1 MCSVRF
7 MVMCVDES
15 VDVFYSDGRNV
26 RLQLSPCGSE
36 FMMEKHMSPSAHPLQ
51 PRERVRQRTRFAIS
65 EYKTL
70 VQNALTF
77 RNKYATHPYLP
88 EELITVE
95 FNKSS
100 TSAITEVEWPGSDS
114 CTAGPHGEITVCSV
128 DGHAKLILSS
138 SGEEFTVEFICRSSQ
153 NEVES
158 QYLQGHQHK
167 STCSLSSLFSKSAT
181 VKGLNISEASAGARM
196 DHPGSVVKAPNTE
209 RLESTSSKS
218 GKVDAYTRVIQQ
230 YSRALYPQM
239 WSYPLSLAFKHWE
252 SQKIKINTVSG
263 QDGKGLTE
271 GEGRQTSQTGLKTQL
286 PKPLPL
292 KCPSPHQ
299 HRWRYDAVNPDL
311 LEQEEEVTAEVVKV
325 VWCKGII
332 YRIVDGVIPMVEISP
347 GDGSVIR
354 SNGVLANY
362 FTHHKAGAAHRDA
375 VECVYYLC
383 GLPPDVPGQLYSVQ
397 SVVTRA
403 SRILKCFIQAR
414 SSLRAPLS
422 LYCWNEAAVCD
433 CVCVVQE
440 VMVAGTGYFKALSDG
455 TVEVLFLDGVRAQMM
470 WKSDTYT
477 PAQCGEMEQKLRAE
491 TRPSH
496 RWCQLNLPDGHQ
508 TLVQVETDQTYQ
520 RYVSAVVQ
528 WCDWVKQTDQSM
540 NAVGVALSDS
550 AHCDTPQPITYR
562 SVVSELEKIK
572 RFNFLLEN
580 SPVLRP
586 TGRSLSCERS
596 SDRPE
601 IKLTENCI
609 SEALQK
615 TSRAI
620 QDIDTLLSDRR

>member
-1 MCSVRF
+1 MI
-7 MVMCVDES
+7 
-15 VDVFYSDGRNV
+15 
-26 RLQLSPCGSE
+26 
-36 FMMEKHMSPSAHPLQ
+36 EKHLSPSAHPLQ
-51 PRERVRQRTRFAIS
+51 SKERVRQRTRFAIS
-65 EYKTL
+65 EYKAL
-70 VQNALTF
+70 VLNALAF

-95 FNKSS
+95 FNKKFS
-100 TSAITEVEWPGSDS
+100 SAITEVEWPGSDS
-114 CTAGPHGEITVCSV
+114 CTTGSHGEITVCSA
-128 DGHAKLILSS
+128 DGHAELVLSS

-153 NEVES
+153 NEEES
-158 QYLQGHQHK
+158 QYLQLQGHQHK
-167 STCSLSSLFSKSAT
+167 STCLLSGLSL
-181 VKGLNISEASAGARM
+181 KGLNLSEASAGARM
-196 DHPGSVVKAPNTE
+196 NHPESAGKAPNME

-218 GKVDAYTRVIQQ
+218 EKVHVYTRVIQQ
-230 YSRALYPQM
+230 YSRVLYPQM
-239 WSYPLSLAFKHWE
+239 WCHPLSLAVKHWE
-252 SQKIKINTVSG
+252 SQKTQINTDNE
-263 QDGKGLTE
+263 QDIKGLTDRE
-271 GEGRQTSQTGLKTQL
+271 DQQTSQTGLKTHL

-299 HRWRYDAVNPDL
+299 HRWRYNAVNPDL
-311 LEQEEEVTAEVVKV
+311 LEHDEEVTAELVKV

-362 FTHHKAGAAHRDA
+362 FTHYKAGAVYRDA

-422 LYCWNEAAVCD
+422 FYCWKEQAAVCD
-433 CVCVVQE
+433 PVRVVQE
-440 VMVAGTGYFKALSDG
+440 VTVAGTGYFKALSDG

-470 WKSDTYT
+470 SKTDTCT
-477 PAQCGEMEQKLRAE
+477 PAQCGEMEQRLRTE
-491 TRPSH
+491 SRPSH

-508 TLVQVETDQTYQ
+508 TLVQIETDKTFQ

-528 WCDWVKQTDQSM
+528 WCDWVKQTEQSM
-540 NAVGVALSDS
+540 SAVGAALSDS
-550 AHCDTPQPITYR
+550 THSDTPQPITCR

-580 SPVLRP
+580 SPVLRS
-586 TGRSLSCERS
+586 TARSLSCERS
-596 SDRPE
+596 PDLSE
-601 IKLTENCI
+601 INLTENCI

-620 QDIDTLLSDRR
+620 QDIDALLSDRP

>member
-7 MVMCVDES
+7 MVMYMDES
-15 VDVFYSDGRNV
+15 VDVYYADGH

-36 FMMEKHMSPSAHPLQ
+36 FMIEKHLSPSAHPLQ
-51 PRERVRQRTRFAIS
+51 SKERVRQRTRFAIS
-65 EYKTL
+65 EYKAL
-70 VQNALTF
+70 VLNALAF

-95 FNKSS
+95 FNKKFS
-100 TSAITEVEWPGSDS
+100 SAITEVEWPGSDS
-114 CTAGPHGEITVCSV
+114 CTTGSHGEITVCSA
-128 DGHAKLILSS
+128 DGHAELVLSS

-153 NEVES
+153 NEEES
-158 QYLQGHQHK
+158 QYLQLQGHQHK
-167 STCSLSSLFSKSAT
+167 STCLLSGLSL
-181 VKGLNISEASAGARM
+181 KGLNLSEASAGARM
-196 DHPGSVVKAPNTE
+196 NHPESAGKAPNME

-218 GKVDAYTRVIQQ
+218 EKVHVYTRVIQQ
-230 YSRALYPQM
+230 YSRVLYPQM
-239 WSYPLSLAFKHWE
+239 WCHPLSLAVKHWE
-252 SQKIKINTVSG
+252 SQKTQINTDNE
-263 QDGKGLTE
+263 QDIKGLTDRE
-271 GEGRQTSQTGLKTQL
+271 DQQTSQTGLKTHL

-299 HRWRYDAVNPDL
+299 HRWRYNAVNPDL
-311 LEQEEEVTAEVVKV
+311 LEHDEEVTAELVKV

-362 FTHHKAGAAHRDA
+362 FTHYKAGAVYRDA

-422 LYCWNEAAVCD
+422 FYCWKEAAVCD
-433 CVCVVQE
+433 PVRVVQE
-440 VMVAGTGYFKALSDG
+440 VTVAGTGYFKALSDG

-470 WKSDTYT
+470 SKTDTCT
-477 PAQCGEMEQKLRAE
+477 PAQCGEMEQRLRTE
-491 TRPSH
+491 SRPSH

-508 TLVQVETDQTYQ
+508 TLVQIETDKTFQ

-528 WCDWVKQTDQSM
+528 WCDWVKQTEQSM
-540 NAVGVALSDS
+540 SAVGAALSDS
-550 AHCDTPQPITYR
+550 THSDTPQPITCR

-580 SPVLRP
+580 SPVLRS
-586 TGRSLSCERS
+586 TARSLSCERS
-596 SDRPE
+596 PDLSE
-601 IKLTENCI
+601 INLTENCI

-620 QDIDTLLSDRR
+620 QDIDALLSDRP

>member
-1 MCSVRF
+1 MCSLRF
-7 MVMCVDES
+7 MVMYVDES
-15 VDVFYSDGRNV
+15 VDVFYSEGR

-36 FMMEKHMSPSAHPLQ
+36 FMIEKYMSPSAHPLQ
-51 PRERVRQRTRFAIS
+51 PRETVRQRTRFAIS

-70 VQNALTF
+70 VLNALAF

-95 FNKSS
+95 FNKPF
-100 TSAITEVEWPGSDS
+100 TSAITEVEWPGPDS

-128 DGHAKLILSS
+128 DGHATLVLSS
-138 SGEEFTVEFICRSSQ
+138 SGEEFTVDFMCRSSQ

-158 QYLQGHQHK
+158 QYLQGQHHK
-167 STCSLSSLFSKSAT
+167 STCSLSSLSSKSAT
-181 VKGLNISEASAGARM
+181 VKGLNFSEASVGARM
-196 DHPGSVVKAPNTE
+196 DHSGSVVKARNTE
-209 RLESTSSKS
+209 RLESTSLKS

-230 YSRALYPQM
+230 YSRVLYPQM
-239 WSYPLSLAFKHWE
+239 WTYPLSLAFKHWE
-252 SQKIKINTVSG
+252 SQKTKINTVNG
-263 QDGKGLTE
+263 QNGRSSTN
-271 GEGRQTSQTGLKTQL
+271 GEETCKTGLKTQL

-299 HRWRYDAVNPDL
+299 HRWRYDTVNPDL
-311 LEQEEEVTAEVVKV
+311 LEQEEEVTAELVKV

-362 FTHHKAGAAHRDA
+362 FTHYKSGAAHRDA

-403 SRILKCFIQAR
+403 SRVLKCFKQAR
-414 SSLRAPLS
+414 SSLRSPLS
-422 LYCWNEAAVCD
+422 VYCWNEAAVCE
-433 CVCVVQE
+433 CVRVVQE
-440 VMVAGTGYFKALSDG
+440 VAVAGTGYFKALSDG

-477 PAQCGEMEQKLRAE
+477 PAQFGEMEQRLKTE
-491 TRPSH
+491 TRPPH
-496 RWCQLNLPDGHQ
+496 RWCQLSLPDGHQ

-540 NAVGVALSDS
+540 SAVGVALSDS
-550 AHCDTPQPITYR
+550 AHSDTPQPITCR

-580 SPVLRP
+580 SPLLRP
-586 TGRSLSCERS
+586 AGRSLSCERS

-615 TSRAI
+615 TSKAI
-620 QDIDTLLSDRR
+620 QDIDTLLSDRL

>member
-7 MVMCVDES
+7 MFMYVDES
-15 VDVFYSDGRNV
+15 VDVFYADGS

-36 FMMEKHMSPSAHPLQ
+36 FMIEKHMSPSAHPLQ
-51 PRERVRQRTRFAIS
+51 PKERVRQRTRFAIS

-70 VQNALTF
+70 VLNALEF

-95 FNKSS
+95 FNKTF
-100 TSAITEVEWPGSDS
+100 TSAITEVEWPGSDF

-128 DGHAKLILSS
+128 DGHAKLVLSS

-158 QYLQGHQHK
+158 QYLNFQGHQHK
-167 STCSLSSLFSKSAT
+167 STCLLCSLSSQSAT
-181 VKGLNISEASAGARM
+181 VKGLNLSEASAGARM
-196 DHPGSVVKAPNTE
+196 DHPGSIVKPSNME
-209 RLESTSSKS
+209 RLESACLKS
-218 GKVDAYTRVIQQ
+218 GKVDVYTRVIQQ

-252 SQKIKINTVSG
+252 SQKSKINTVNG
-263 QDGKGLTE
+263 QDRKGSTE
-271 GEGRQTSQTGLKTQL
+271 PQTGLKTKL

-299 HRWRYDAVNPDL
+299 HRWRYDTVNPDL
-311 LEQEEEVTAEVVKV
+311 LDQEEEVTAELVKV
-325 VWCKGII
+325 VWCKDII

-362 FTHHKAGAAHRDA
+362 FTHYKAGAAHRDV

-383 GLPPDVPGQLYSVQ
+383 GLPPDVSGQLYSIQ

-414 SSLRAPLS
+414 SSLRSPLS
-422 LYCWNEAAVCD
+422 NYCWNEAAVCD
-433 CVCVVQE
+433 CVRVVQE
-440 VMVAGTGYFKALSDG
+440 VTVAGTGYFKALSDG

-477 PAQCGEMEQKLRAE
+477 PAQVHHCGEMEQRLKTE
-491 TRPSH
+491 TH

-508 TLVQVETDQTYQ
+508 TFVQVETDQTYQ

-540 NAVGVALSDS
+540 SAVGVAFSDS
-550 AHCDTPQPITYR
+550 AHSDTPQPITCR

-580 SPVLRP
+580 SPVLRH
-586 TGRSLSCERS
+586 TERSVSCEHS
-596 SDRPE
+596 SVQPE
-601 IKLTENCI
+601 IKLTEKCI
-609 SEALQK
+609 FEALEK
-615 TSRAI
+615 TSKAI
-620 QDIDTLLSDRR
+620 QDIDTLLSDRT

>member
-15 VDVFYSDGRNV
+15 VDVFYSDGR

-36 FMMEKHMSPSAHPLQ
+36 FMIEKHMSPSAHPLQ
-51 PRERVRQRTRFAIS
+51 PRDRLRQRTRFAIS

-95 FNKSS
+95 FNKPF

-128 DGHAKLILSS
+128 DGHAKLVLSS
-138 SGEEFTVEFICRSSQ
+138 SGEEFTVEFVCRSSQ
-153 NEVES
+153 NEGES
-158 QYLQGHQHK
+158 QYLQGHLHK
-167 STCSLSSLFSKSAT
+167 TTCSLSSLLSKSDT
-181 VKGLNISEASAGARM
+181 VKGLNLSEASAGATT
-196 DHPGSVVKAPNTE
+196 DHLGSVVKAPDTE
-209 RLESTSSKS
+209 RPESTSLKS

-239 WSYPLSLAFKHWE
+239 WRYPLSLAFKHRE
-252 SQKIKINTVSG
+252 SQKTIDTVSG
-263 QDGKGLTE
+263 QDGKGLTD
-271 GEGRQTSQTGLKTQL
+271 GEARQTSQTGLKTLL

-311 LEQEEEVTAEVVKV
+311 LEQEEEVTAELVKV
-325 VWCKGII
+325 LWCKGII
-332 YRIVDGVIPMVEISP
+332 YRIVDGVIPMVEILP

-354 SNGVLANY
+354 SNGVLSNY
-362 FTHHKAGAAHRDA
+362 FTHHKAGASHRDTA
-375 VECVYYLC
+375 ECVYYLC

-397 SVVTRA
+397 SVITRA

-414 SSLRAPLS
+414 SSLRAPLALS
-422 LYCWNEAAVCD
+422 CWNKAAVCD

-455 TVEVLFLDGVRAQMM
+455 TVEVWFLDGVRAQMM
-470 WKSDTYT
+470 WRSDTHT
-477 PAQCGEMEQKLRAE
+477 PEQVHHGCKKLGAE
-491 TRPSH
+491 SRPSHH

-520 RYVSAVVQ
+520 RYVSAVVR

-540 NAVGVALSDS
+540 STVGVALSDS
-550 AHCDTPQPITYR
+550 AHCDTAQPITYR

-572 RFNFLLEN
+572 RFNFLLEI

-586 TGRSLSCERS
+586 TGRSLSCERA
-596 SDRPE
+596 SDRSE
-601 IKLTENCI
+601 IKLTENCV

-620 QDIDTLLSDRR
+620 QDIDTLLSDRPSN

>member
-7 MVMCVDES
+7 MFMYVDES
-15 VDVFYSDGRNV
+15 VDVFYSDGR

-36 FMMEKHMSPSAHPLQ
+36 FMIEKHTSPSAHPLQ
-51 PRERVRQRTRFAIS
+51 PKERVRQRTRFAIS

-70 VQNALTF
+70 VLNALEF

-95 FNKSS
+95 FSKTF
-100 TSAITEVEWPGSDS
+100 TSAISEVEWPGSDS
-114 CTAGPHGEITVCSV
+114 CTTGPHGDIAVCTV

-138 SGEEFTVEFICRSSQ
+138 SGEEFKVEFICCSSQ

-158 QYLQGHQHK
+158 QYLELQGHQHK
-167 STCSLSSLFSKSAT
+167 STCSLFSLSSKSAM
-181 VKGLNISEASAGARM
+181 VKGLNLSEVSKGAQEG
-196 DHPGSVVKAPNTE
+196 HPGTVVKAPNME
-209 RLESTSSKS
+209 RLESASLKS
-218 GKVDAYTRVIQQ
+218 GKMDSYTRVIQQ
-230 YSRALYPQM
+230 YSRMIYPQM

-252 SQKIKINTVSG
+252 SQKSNINTVNR
-263 QDGKGLTE
+263 QDGKGSTE
-271 GEGRQTSQTGLKTQL
+271 PQTGLKTKL
-286 PKPLPL
+286 PKALPL

-311 LEQEEEVTAEVVKV
+311 LEQEEEITAELVKV

-362 FTHHKAGAAHRDA
+362 FTHYKAGAAHRDA

-383 GLPPDVPGQLYSVQ
+383 GLPPDVLGQLYSVQ

-414 SSLRAPLS
+414 SSLRSPLS

-433 CVCVVQE
+433 CVLVVQE
-440 VMVAGTGYFKALSDG
+440 VTVAGTGYFKALSDG

-477 PAQCGEMEQKLRAE
+477 PAQ
-491 TRPSH
+491 SH

-540 NAVGVALSDS
+540 SAVGVALSDS
-550 AHCDTPQPITYR
+550 AHSDTPQPITCR

-580 SPVLRP
+580 STVLRP

-596 SDRPE
+596 SDGPGIE
-601 IKLTENCI
+601 LTENCI

-615 TSRAI
+615 TSKAI
-620 QDIDTLLSDRR
+620 QDIDTLLSDRP

>member
-1 MCSVRF
+1 MCSVGF
-7 MVMCVDES
+7 MVMYVDES
-15 VDVFYSDGRNV
+15 VDVFHADGL

-36 FMMEKHMSPSAHPLQ
+36 FMIEKHSSASAHPLQ
-51 PRERVRQRTRFAIS
+51 SRERVRQRTRFAIS
-65 EYKTL
+65 EYKAL
-70 VQNALTF
+70 VLNALAF

-95 FNKSS
+95 FNKKFS
-100 TSAITEVEWPGSDS
+100 SAITEVEWPGSDS
-114 CTAGPHGEITVCSV
+114 CTTGSHGEITVCSE
-128 DGHAKLILSS
+128 DGHAKLVLSS

-153 NEVES
+153 SEEES
-158 QYLQGHQHK
+158 YLQLQGHQHK
-167 STCSLSSLFSKSAT
+167 STCLLSGLSL
-181 VKGLNISEASAGARM
+181 KGLNLSEASAGAQMNR
-196 DHPGSVVKAPNTE
+196 PESVGKGSNME
-209 RLESTSSKS
+209 RLKSTSSKS
-218 GKVDAYTRVIQQ
+218 EKVHVYTKVIQQ
-230 YSRALYPQM
+230 YSRVLYPQM
-239 WSYPLSLAFKHWE
+239 WCYPLSLAVKHWE
-252 SQKIKINTVSG
+252 SQKTQINTDNE
-263 QDGKGLTE
+263 QDRKGLTDRE
-271 GEGRQTSQTGLKTQL
+271 DQQTSQTGLKTHL

-299 HRWRYDAVNPDL
+299 HRWRYNTVNPDL
-311 LEQEEEVTAEVVKV
+311 LEQDEEVTAEVVKV

-347 GDGSVIR
+347 GDGSLIR

-362 FTHHKAGAAHRDA
+362 FTHYKPGAAHRDA

-414 SSLRAPLS
+414 SSVRAPLS
-422 LYCWNEAAVCD
+422 FYCWKEQAAVYD
-433 CVCVVQE
+433 PVRVVQE
-440 VMVAGTGYFKALSDG
+440 VTVAGTGYFKALSDG

-470 WKSDTYT
+470 WKTDTCT
-477 PAQCGEMEQKLRAE
+477 PAQCGEMEQRLRTE
-491 TRPSH
+491 SRPSH

-508 TLVQVETDQTYQ
+508 TLVQIETDKTFQ

-528 WCDWVKQTDQSM
+528 WCDWVKQTEQSM
-540 NAVGVALSDS
+540 SAVGVALSDS
-550 AHCDTPQPITYR
+550 THSDTSQPVTCR

-580 SPVLRP
+580 SPVLRS
-586 TGRSLSCERS
+586 TARSLSRERS
-596 SDRPE
+596 PDLSE

-620 QDIDTLLSDRR
+620 QDIDTLLSDRP